1 MIDRLTLEG
10 FGWSYQP
17 AFPRETEPF
26 GLCGGNSAD
35 FQPHG
40 SGCEDSFSRAFRTP
54 LAHQMS
60 REQIRISTAT
70 VTIRKRSRSDK
81 FEQAVKLI
89 PPPVAYYFKVIPLFE
104 IEGVLTIAM
113 ADPVDIL
120 SLDTIVDITNT
131 EVEVVISS

>member
-1 MIDRLTLEG
+1 
-10 FGWSYQP
+10 
-17 AFPRETEPF
+17 
-26 GLCGGNSAD
+26 
-35 FQPHG
+35 
-40 SGCEDSFSRAFRTP
+40 
-54 LAHQMS
+54 MS